1 MIKQSQVILI
11 VLLMM
16 GCSHTLDKE
25 ALLKEA
31 RYAYTE
37 ARTHPET
44 VKYAQE
50 VLQEA
55 EQTLQR
61 AEQSEDES
69 EIEQLA
75 YIAQRQAQIALA
87 LAERKIH
94 ESEREQLIREK
105 DKLLLKGQ
113 YRGTAGPA
121 QNTTQHASQQDI
133 TEQFNALKK
142 TKTQRGWVLTLQDML
157 FESAKADLLTPALDN
172 IQKIAAFLK
181 QNPKHNVI
189 VEGHTDS
196 VGDSNY
202 NLGLSQRRAD
212 EVRFALV
219 RFGIPSNRIIARG
232 LGESQPIANNN
243 TDSGRQQNRRI
254 DIVILN
260 PGVPFE

>member
-1 MIKQSQVILI
+1 MMNQSRVILTMM
-11 VLLMM
+11 VLLMI
-16 GCSHTLDKE
+16 GCSQTLNKE

-61 AEQSEDES
+61 AEKSEDES

-94 ESEREQLIREK
+94 QSEREQLIRDK

-113 YRGTAGPA
+113 YRGAAGQD
-121 QNTTQHASQQDI
+121 QNTTQQLSQHDI
-133 TEQFNALKK
+133 TEQFSALKK
-142 TKTQRGWVLTLQDML
+142 RKTQRGWVLTLQDML
-157 FESAKADLLTPALDN
+157 FESGKADLLSPALDN
-172 IQKIAAFLK
+172 IQKVAAFLK
-181 QNPKHNVI
+181 QNPTHNVI

-219 RFGIPSNRIIARG
+219 RLASPQIELLP
-232 LGESQPIANNN
+232 
-243 TDSGRQQNRRI
+243 
-254 DIVILN
+254 V
-260 PGVPFE
+260 V